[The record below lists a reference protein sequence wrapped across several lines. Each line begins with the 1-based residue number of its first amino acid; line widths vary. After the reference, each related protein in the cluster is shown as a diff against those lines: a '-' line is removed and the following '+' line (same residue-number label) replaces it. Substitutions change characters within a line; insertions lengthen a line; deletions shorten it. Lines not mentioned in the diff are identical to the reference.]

1 MKKFLAGL
9 GLTLMIINGIG
20 IAVSCIITPGILFS
34 ADATGYAVV
43 GLVIWLAVFA
53 GLFYLGYRLR
63 RKAKGMPERK
73 EAPEHKAAPERETA
87 LEREAAPKQTAAKRT
102 EETTAAKRTA
112 EPSRVPAAGAAAPA
126 PAAAPVRQ
134 EKRVPQDRG
143 RIRQTKREVPE
154 FELTREGRLRLY
166 RNARAANETMH
177 TFRPVYSEVLLTIR
191 EGVPNLVTTRELCVE
206 HGDGKYS
213 CEEEKNTYVL
223 PEEMRAALTPETV
236 EEWVSGTMGRDC
248 PVAWADLDLRP
259 RLQEWCVM
267 ARRHAYA
274 ELPDCVYLAEN
285 PFPSLDDVGPDGL
298 YNESGIGQWV
308 RLKSGVSL
316 HDAIPALSR
325 EGAKKAVAVLM
336 ERDEN
341 GQPPQLPAEDR
352 LLCQQ
357 GKVWVCVPAPEGRI
371 LNLADGLEY
380 EMDYEEWPGSAD
392 DAATYGRWWLTPIR
406 MSPDCRST
414 SPAGEPEF
422 TADCMPILYDYN
434 TGDPYFADLPGRVTG
449 LGPIGLFSPE
459 WAWSRPGGR
468 FVIRVNERHSVYRNG
483 VRVYLNPD
491 FTGEPDSVYWG
502 DRPAYWLLAGFGPT
516 CPRLWL
522 DTKTNCLSL
531 AEATA
536 NAAMLSEKL
545 RTAVAVARV
554 VEAYDKY

>member
-9 GLTLMIINGIG
+9 GLALMIVNGIG
-20 IAVSCIITPGILFS
+20 IAVSCIITPAILFS

-43 GLVIWLAVFA
+43 GLVIWLAAFA

-63 RKAKGMPERK
+63 RKAKGIPGRE
-73 EAPEHKAAPERETA
+73 EAPEREKA
-87 LEREAAPKQTAAKRT
+87 QEQPAANQ
-102 EETTAAKRTA
+102 TA
-112 EPSRVPAAGAAAPA
+112 EPPRVPTAKAAT
-126 PAAAPVRQ
+126 PVRQ
-134 EKRVPQDRG
+134 EERVPQDRG
-143 RIRQTKREVPE
+143 RIRKTKREVPE

-177 TFRPVYSEVLLTIR
+177 TFRPVHSEVLLTIR

-298 YNESGIGQWV
+298 YNESGVEQWV
-308 RLKSGVSL
+308 RLKGGVSL

-325 EGAKKAVAVLM
+325 EGAKKAVAVLT

-341 GQPPQLPAEDR
+341 GQPPRLPAEDR

-406 MSPDCRST
+406 MSPDCRKF
-414 SPAGEPEF
+414 G
-422 TADCMPILYDYN
+422 
-434 TGDPYFADLPGRVTG
+434 LPRR
-449 LGPIGLFSPE
+449 
-459 WAWSRPGGR
+459 SR
-468 FVIRVNERHSVYRNG
+468 
-483 VRVYLNPD
+483 
-491 FTGEPDSVYWG
+491 
-502 DRPAYWLLAGFGPT
+502 
-516 CPRLWL
+516 
-522 DTKTNCLSL
+522 
-531 AEATA
+531 
-536 NAAMLSEKL
+536 
-545 RTAVAVARV
+545 
-554 VEAYDKY
+554 